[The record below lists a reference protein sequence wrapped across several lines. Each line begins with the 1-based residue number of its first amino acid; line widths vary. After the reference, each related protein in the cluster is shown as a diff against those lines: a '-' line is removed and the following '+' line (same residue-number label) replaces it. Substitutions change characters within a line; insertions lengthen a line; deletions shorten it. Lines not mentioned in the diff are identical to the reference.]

1 MKTCATGATQA
12 DARDHGGPLR
22 QRLEKH
28 RPLFAEAEYRL
39 GSPSD
44 LLVGRRYGA
53 DGVPSNAVTIGIYIG
68 RTHWQTAVSE
78 TRNTAVNV
86 SVSTDSPPERR
97 QARPDQD
104 GDT

>member
-1 MKTCATGATQA
+1 MCDGATQA

-53 DGVPSNAVTIGIYIG
+53 DGVPSNAVTIGIHIG
-68 RTHWQTAVSE
+68 RPHW
-78 TRNTAVNV
+78 
-86 SVSTDSPPERR
+86 
-97 QARPDQD
+97 
-104 GDT
+104 